1 MLVTPKEDIIS
12 GKGEVSYSRGKGGDS
27 VLSLDMS
34 AGYRDVQLCE
44 NPLKIFWVYAVH
56 QKQFCENNNNAVVN
70 MSLLKSIN

>member
-44 NPLKIFWVYAVH
+44 NPLKIFRVYAVH
-56 QKQFCENNNNAVVN
+56 Q
-70 MSLLKSIN
+70 